1 MRDTLWW
8 NCEWS
13 MKFRQNSYWKICPN
27 RFKLSNK
34 SHFFPFHCQTKN
46 VVTWKKVNVL
56 YLSTFFL
63 CESFFFGI
71 FDSLKNYCSCYTI
84 LTDKVCSLS
93 CLIFLYNLQIRKF
106 TIFDSLVTVL
116 KFTFKKYLYCDLY
129 LNGSEVIESP
139 AL

>member
-1 MRDTLWW
+1 MTHSGEIVSEVW
-8 NCEWS
+8 NSEKIVIE
-13 MKFRQNSYWKICPN
+13 KFVPIA
-27 RFKLSNK
+27 LS
-34 SHFFPFHCQTKN
+34 CQI
-46 VVTWKKVNVL
+46 KV
-56 YLSTFFL
+56 TFFL
-63 CESFFFGI
+63 FNVRHKMLWHEKSKRFVSENVFSLESFFFGI
-71 FDSLKNYCSCYTI
+71 FDSLKNYFSCSSI